1 MLYKGPYAVHLLF
14 HINDIWS
21 KCFSSVFN
29 KVKIKC
35 MFALIP
41 TNTTKYKS
49 NNMNSYTQIQYL
61 SSLAQYPS
69 KDLIRDGKKR
79 LF

>member
-14 HINDIWS
+14 HISDIWS

-41 TNTTKYKS
+41 TNIY
-49 NNMNSYTQIQYL
+49 QY
-61 SSLAQYPS
+61 Y
-69 KDLIRDGKKR
+69 
-79 LF
+79 